1 MALYYT
7 LPVYRDTYKMILL
20 IFQITKEF
28 PKEYKYTLGQDLKR
42 DSMQLVRH
50 IYIANLE
57 GGQARVKALERFSYD
72 FELIKLQLRLA
83 FDLHIVAQQPLANIT
98 ELMDIIGKQVT
109 GWRKRV
115 PTVEH
120 SHDVSD

>member
-42 DSMQLVRH
+42 DSMQLIRH
-50 IYIANLE
+50 IYKANLE
-57 GGQARVKALERFSYD
+57 SGPARTRALEQFSYD

-83 FDLHIVAQQPLANIT
+83 FDLHIVSQRSLANAT
-98 ELMDIIGKQVT
+98 ELMDVIGKQVS
-109 GWRKRV
+109 GWRK
-115 PTVEH
+115 TV
-120 SHDVSD
+120 SNSKN